1 MTTSEKMLRKIDIPS
16 YTIKQELFNSV
27 SHFLGVPVGI
37 LVIAISLGLF
47 LGHNIGVN
55 YFIGLLV
62 FGVSIITLY
71 MVSSIYHGSSADKA
85 KSKKIKRV
93 VDHCTIYFL
102 IAGTYT
108 PICIYLMTINVIG
121 LVILII
127 EWFLAIVG
135 IVINAVD
142 FSNKAVKTIS
152 MFLYLALGWLILF
165 TGGFIYL
172 PDNSFLY
179 ILIGGILYTVGS
191 ILYGVGHKIL
201 SFHSIFHIF
210 VLLGTVFQTVGVLL
224 LFI

>member
-1 MTTSEKMLRKIDIPS
+1 
-16 YTIKQELFNSV
+16 
-27 SHFLGVPVGI
+27 
-37 LVIAISLGLF
+37 
-47 LGHNIGVN
+47 
-55 YFIGLLV
+55 
-62 FGVSIITLY
+62 
-71 MVSSIYHGSSADKA
+71 
-85 KSKKIKRV
+85 
-93 VDHCTIYFL
+93 
-102 IAGTYT
+102 
-108 PICIYLMTINVIG
+108 MTINVIG

-142 FSNKAVKTIS
+142 FSNKAVKTVS
-152 MFLYLALGWLILF
+152 MVLYLALGWLILF